1 VTAMAADARP
11 PRRGCAVPRRAVP
24 CRAPRGVLALPG
36 APGRYSAC
44 RLSFSVLCGKLSLF
58 LFKYLGNRA
67 CYLAEDLC
75 QWLFFFFF
83 SRDWASRS
91 VRCAAIEAVRLL
103 PFQSSTLRGSIQTA
117 SNGTGEPCAVKAVL
131 CSASI
136 ESRRAGHGAACAGAE
151 LQHRT
156 QSSVVLE
163 F

>member
-83 SRDWASRS
+83 H
-91 VRCAAIEAVRLL
+91 AI
-103 PFQSSTLRGSIQTA
+103 GH
-117 SNGTGEPCAVKAVL
+117 
-131 CSASI
+131 
-136 ESRRAGHGAACAGAE
+136 HGAYVALLLKLCGCCRFRAA
-151 LQHRT
+151 H
-156 QSSVVLE
+156 
-163 F
+163 